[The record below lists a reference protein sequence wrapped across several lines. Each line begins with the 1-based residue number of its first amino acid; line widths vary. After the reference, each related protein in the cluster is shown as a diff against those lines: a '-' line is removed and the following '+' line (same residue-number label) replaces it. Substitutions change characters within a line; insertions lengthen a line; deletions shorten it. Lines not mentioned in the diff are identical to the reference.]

1 MAVSWGPARESGTNG
16 ARVGIELA
24 VSGSG
29 ATRTVV
35 FEIWLWT
42 KRASYGSSA
51 SYSYSG
57 TYQGSG
63 SGTFSYNHT
72 NNSRDWPTQ
81 NQTRIARWSKTWT
94 LQYGQTIKIT
104 AGASVSGLGG
114 NIPTPVSHSR
124 SVTLPA
130 RPYSAPAA
138 PTGATV
144 TRSSDSAQV
153 IKWTN
158 QGTTAAPVTRTRIR
172 RRNYD
177 GNPRGSFTAFTD
189 RGTSTG
195 TSFTDSTVGNWW
207 YEYAIRAEGPG
218 GNSAWVYLP
227 GINTTPGSPKNVRVT
242 PRADG
247 NLIQWEPGHRWITGV
262 TMEVQRQEGSGS
274 WTNLAFGLHA
284 EDTSALHADPNP
296 SVTHRYRVRAR
307 ASSPV
312 LYSDWAYSGN
322 VELAAPPAAPTN
334 LGPVT
339 PWDATEPRVLTWK
352 HSPVDGSEQTSFM
365 IRYRV
370 AGGSWTT
377 VPRIYSSESHWEL
390 PAGRAVNGE
399 DFEWQVRT
407 WGVHPDPSPY
417 SAVNIQ
423 RPQARP
429 TVSINTPVDGE
440 TVDRSEVLLSWGYG
454 QEQDSGQAAY
464 RIHITRD
471 GGQTRT
477 VAGTGEGTTRLITG
491 LVDGATYTVQVEALS
506 AHGLWSTPDSVTFP
520 VVYLSPQ
527 APSIEA
533 AWNAVD
539 GSASL
544 QIEQPPWAE
553 DTAEPAYHQVWRSSD
568 PATVRAWRDYQAAL
582 ESREERDLAE
592 PRRSLVTNP
601 RGRRTNGTWTVRENI
616 SLDPRPRSAWSGTT
630 DPDMPF
636 MGKPSQ
642 RASGTT
648 MIVGQNVAARRA
660 AVVAGKTYTI
670 TVWMRSPEAFTGQV
684 RYYLYSSGTTFSDFG
699 PPVDVPANEWTPV
712 SATFTVEEG
721 QTSTLPMAYG
731 APSGQTWWVG
741 AVLIE
746 EGGASLPY
754 FDGDTWDG
762 DPDFTPEWT
771 GTAGESTSLLVAPR
785 PVGFGAVNGVVY
797 YSQSQDALAVM
808 RLRPN
813 SPTNSTYV
821 IDNTSMPEVNGQTY
835 TLVTEVWS
843 SLPTVE
849 MRGYKVNTMPNNV
862 RQSFPGAGTYRN
874 SGVRTGSGTLVPIN
888 LYAPPTAEGDVVYFR
903 HAYVEGEYSGPYFD
917 GHMEDTDETAY
928 VWEGEPDN
936 SASIMTDLAV
946 LRTQALFEDLWQE
959 TRIMIADHVPLDT
972 AITDPIPAIGD
983 GTGNVYQ
990 AVTVSVL
997 PSEAA
1002 GEVTFLEVRS
1012 DTRSICPEPGNRNTV
1027 DAFYLNGGQGFG
1039 LVCRALYEPEVAES
1053 LSKPETVLHRFSGR
1067 KRPVAFYGD
1076 GEEGT
1081 LNVSFVTLPNEEH
1094 RGSTAATFDQW
1105 RELVSLPGPHLFRDW
1120 LGRRYFVYVESFSGD
1135 RQPGDIMQ
1143 VSMSLTRVEDEEP
1156 EP

>member
-29 ATRTVV
+29 STRTVV

-42 KRASYGSSA
+42 KRASYGSGA

-130 RPYSAPAA
+130 RSYSAPAA

-195 TSFTDSTVGNWW
+195 TSFTDSTVGNWL

-227 GINTTPGSPKNVRVT
+227 AINTTPGSPKNVRVT

-247 NLIQWEPGHRWITGV
+247 NLITWEPGHRWITGV

-284 EDTSALHADPNP
+284 EDTSALHPTPNP

-377 VPRIYSSESHWEL
+377 VPRVYSSESQWEL

-440 TVDRSEVLLSWGYG
+440 TVDVSEVLLSWGYG
-454 QEQDSGQAAY
+454 QEQGSGQAAY

-477 VAGTGEGTTRLITG
+477 IAGTGAETTRLITG
-491 LVDGATYTVQVEALS
+491 LVDGATYTVQVEVLS
-506 AHGLWSTPDSVTFP
+506 TYGLWSTPDSVTVP

-544 QIEQPPWAE
+544 QIEQPPWTE

-568 PATVRAWRDYQAAL
+568 PATASAWRDYQAAL
-582 ESREERDLAE
+582 ESRGERDLAI
-592 PRRSLVTNP
+592 PRVNLVPNP
-601 RGRRTNGTWTVRENI
+601 RGRRTDGTVVVAEN
-616 SLDPRPRSAWSGTT
+616 LMTDPRASHPGGWDTTGRARPENGGALDFVVDGIRVTYGYGNEDGSVYYVPDRSI
-630 DPDMPF
+630 PI
-636 MGKPSQ
+636 PSD
-642 RASGTT
+642 AS
-648 MIVGQNVAARRA
+648 RF
-660 AVVAGKTYTI
+660 Y
-670 TVWMRSPEAFTGQV
+670 
-684 RYYLYSSGTTFSDFG
+684 
-699 PPVDVPANEWTPV
+699 V
-712 SATFTVEEG
+712 SARVTNVNGYPGLRIRFQFYDGSNNLIQSVDSADL
-721 QTSTLPMAYG
+721 QPSTQGSRLGADAAIPAGTQSVRVHWYG
-731 APSGQTWWVG
+731 LASPGEQQHFAEFYYGVVGYPSF
-741 AVLIE
+741 
-746 EGGASLPY
+746 
-754 FDGDTWDG
+754 FDGDTSP
-762 DPDFTPEWT
+762 DPDLTPEWT
-771 GTAGESTSLLVAPR
+771 GMPGASASRLIAPA
-785 PVGFGAVNGVVY
+785 PVVPYKNEQAPVY
-797 YSQSQDALAVM
+797 YSETRDAYALTDGAWV
-808 RLRPN
+808 LF
-813 SPTNSTYV
+813 TNL
-821 IDNTSMPEVNGQTY
+821 TSGSDVVSIFAEIVDA
-835 TLVTEVWS
+835 TEGA
-843 SLPTVE
+843 E
-849 MRGYKVNTMPNNV
+849 FNN
-862 RQSFPGAGTYRN
+862 PY
-874 SGVRTGSGTLVPIN
+874 GSWEPVQ
-888 LYAPPTAEGDVVYFR
+888 AGDVYRLTRGNITSGQFQARNGTVYARLGFTP
-903 HAYVEGEYSGPYFD
+903 GDYSGPYFD
-917 GHMEDTDETAY
+917 GHLENTDDTTYE
-928 VWEGEPDN
+928 WEGEPDN
-936 SASIMTDLAV
+936 SASVATDIAV
-946 LRTQALFEDLWQE
+946 PRTQGLFEDLWQE
-959 TRIMIADHVPLDT
+959 TRIMIADHVPLDS

-1012 DTRSICPEPGNRNTV
+1012 DTRSICPEPENRNTV

-1081 LNVSFVTLPNEEH
+1081 LNVSFMTLPNEEH
-1094 RGSTAATFDQW
+1094 RGATAATFDQW

-1120 LGRRYFVYVESFSGD
+1120 LGRRYFVYVEEFSGD